1 MPIELYL
8 KISKVLL
15 DFYVKD
21 RRKNLSSKVCE
32 DLINA
37 LLPICQKIED
47 GKYDIKPTKGGDN
60 E

>member
-37 LLPICQKIED
+37 LLPICQDIED
-47 GKYDIKPTKGGDN
+47 GKYDIKPTEQKD
-60 E
+60 